1 MKERRIRTLD
11 ATNNSPNNRRLSR
24 RDVLRTGA
32 AVGLAA
38 PILASPTA
46 VARSLAFQGSEDPLA
61 GEGEV
66 VVYSNGGSFTEGV
79 RREVFEPF
87 TELTGIEVIDVTAD
101 FAEPQ
106 VKAMFEAGNISWD
119 TAFIQASLYPEMHAA
134 GMFEPIDY
142 GIWDEE
148 SLEGVPDHAR
158 LEDAVVEIASAM
170 LLAYDTREFSENRPQ
185 TWADF
190 WDVEA
195 FPGPRGLYAP
205 AAKHNIEFALQADG
219 VPKDELWPLTD
230 DKIDRAFAKLDEIRP
245 HVTKWWEA
253 GGESPQLLTN
263 QEYVMT
269 NAFDGRAISA
279 IQQGAP
285 IGMVWDGAHVNF
297 TYWAILKGGPNTEN
311 AQKLIAYV
319 NRAEPAA
326 GWTLGSGYPGPN
338 VNQLEFLPPELVP
351 MLSINPENAELVVL
365 EDSAWL
371 AEKRPDGTTNLDH
384 IQERWLEWKTGAG
397 IG

>member
-1 MKERRIRTLD
+1 MAEQRGRTLV
-11 ATNNSPNNRRLSR
+11 NRRDLLRASAAASLTAPALVGPLTAR
-24 RDVLRTGA
+24 LGSARQASDDVL
-32 AVGLAA
+32 
-38 PILASPTA
+38 
-46 VARSLAFQGSEDPLA
+46 A
-61 GEGEV
+61 GDGEV

-87 TELTGIEVIDVTAD
+87 TALTGIQVVDVTAD
-101 FAEPQ
+101 FAEAQ
-106 VKAMFEAGNISWD
+106 VKAMFEAENVSWD
-119 TAFIQASLYPEMHAA
+119 TAFIQASLYPEMHEA

-142 GIWDEE
+142 SLWDEE
-148 SLEGVPDHAR
+148 SLEGVPEYAR
-158 LEDAVVEIASAM
+158 LEDAVVEIGSAM
-170 LLAYDTREFSENRPQ
+170 LLAYDTRVFPENPPQ

-190 WDVEA
+190 WDVEN
-195 FPGPRGLYAP
+195 FPGPRGLYKP

-219 VPKDELWPLTD
+219 MAKDELWPLTD

-253 GGESPQLLTN
+253 GGESPQLLAN
-263 QEYVMT
+263 REYVMT
-269 NAFDGRAISA
+269 NAFDGRCIAA

-285 IGMVWDGAHVNF
+285 IGMAWDGAHVNF
-297 TYWAILKGGPNTEN
+297 TYWTVLAGGPNTEN

-326 GWTLGSGYPGPN
+326 GFTRGSGYPGPN
-338 VNQLEFLPPELVP
+338 VNQLEFVDPSLVP
-351 MLSINPENAELVVL
+351 LLSINPENAALVVH

-371 AEKRPDGTTNLDH
+371 AEERPDGTTNLDH

-397 IG
+397 IE